1 MAKYTSKFT
10 GPEIDARLTK
20 AESDIQYYLITT
32 EDYSVDSETGDITFT
47 TEATSKIL
55 NKQYLVYMDAGVFDE
70 SYTNFLIE
78 LTNNLFLINEKY
90 GFISISIIV
99 AEEALSFFVST
110 RLNNQ
115 QLSLSDFKIYS
126 CFLDQWKI
134 STSSIYNKDH
144 GTAYYFPTINNEEIM
159 SENSGSGKD
168 FYLLN
173 APEEIY
179 DGSNVTSYNWNSLKE
194 YHLIIMTGYRYG
206 GPDNLN
212 VCQVI
217 FSPSA
222 FLNANKTYI
231 TIPLAM
237 AQTSDNQPTFW
248 ISGLRLNVAGNNLV
262 WKTSEYSG
270 QYDFGVFR
278 IEGIK

>member
-20 AESDIQYYLITT
+20 TESDIQYYLITT
-32 EDYSVDSETGDITFT
+32 EDYSVDGETGDITFT

-55 NKQYLVYMDAGVFDE
+55 NKQYLVYMDAGAFDE
-70 SYTNFLIE
+70 SYANFLVE
-78 LTNNLFLINEKY
+78 LTNNLFLVGGVN
-90 GFISISIIV
+90 GFINIPIIISSEG
-99 AEEALSFFVST
+99 ASFFVYAQI
-110 RLNNQ
+110 RNQ
-115 QLSLSDFKIYS
+115 QLSLSDFSVNSFFFNPWEINE
-126 CFLDQWKI
+126 I
-134 STSSIYNKDH
+134 SIHNTDH
-144 GTAYYFPTINNEEIM
+144 GNTYYFPTINNEEIM
-159 SENSGSGKD
+159 DAIGSGKD

-173 APEEIY
+173 TPEEIY
-179 DGSNVTSYNWNSLKE
+179 EGSNTTSYNWNSLQG

-231 TIPLAM
+231 TVPLAM
-237 AQTSDNQPTFW
+237 VQTSDNQPTFW
-248 ISGLRLNVAGNNLV
+248 TGGLRLNIAGNNLV